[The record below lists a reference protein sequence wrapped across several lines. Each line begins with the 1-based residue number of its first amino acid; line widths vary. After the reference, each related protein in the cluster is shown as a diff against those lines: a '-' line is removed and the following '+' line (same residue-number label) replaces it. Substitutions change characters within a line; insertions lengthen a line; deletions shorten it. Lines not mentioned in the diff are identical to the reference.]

1 MSGPTSLRE
10 SNVSFP
16 RTCAALSSVFTS
28 IRPSQV
34 FELTYGPR
42 LGIVLPMD
50 KMQPLP
56 EANELDLNIAESIN
70 REMHVLDGASVHGH
84 IASPWCLKKPVM
96 EETEI
101 FTIDNQVPTFG
112 EGILNQKG

>member
-10 SNVSFP
+10 SNVLFP

-34 FELTYGPR
+34 FEPTCGPR
-42 LGIVLPMD
+42 LGIVIATD

-56 EANELDLNIAESIN
+56 EANELDLNIAKSIN
-70 REMHVLDGASVHGH
+70 GEMNVLDGASVHGH
-84 IASPWCLKKPVM
+84 FASPRCLRKAVM

-112 EGILNQKG
+112 EGILNRK